1 MRPRYTIRR
10 FRWSDIERILQIERA
25 GFASDAYDRKLFA
38 EFGRKCGELF
48 LVAVSCGKLVGY
60 IVSARRGDR
69 AELVSIAVDPAARR
83 TGAASALIEST
94 LRRLRLRHV
103 RRFSLMVR
111 VTNRGAREFYNNFG
125 FEKTR
130 LVRDYYRSGSDAVRM
145 VKVL

>member
-1 MRPRYTIRR
+1 MRARYTIRR
-10 FRWSDIERILQIERA
+10 FRWSDMERILQIEHA

-38 EFGRKCGELF
+38 EFGRKYGDLF
-48 LVAVSCGKLVGY
+48 LVA
-60 IVSARRGDR
+60 ARRGNLAGYIITSRRGNR

-94 LRRLRLRHV
+94 LRRLRLRQV

-111 VTNRGAREFYNNFG
+111 VTNRGARAFYQKYG

-130 LVRDYYRSGSDAVRM
+130 LVRDYYRNGSDAVRM
-145 VKVL
+145 VKLL